1 MLEIAA
7 LVVVKKFRK
16 MNARW
21 RFPKFVRA
29 LSDDLS
35 LTSMLE
41 YDGERPILSLNE
53 RRLIVDQ
60 SRVSGRHLWV
70 SEIALK
76 LKGIKRIQWM
86 ESNTIKRKSLEGASI
101 NLNKIKHVMQ
111 MYLHSLA
118 KCSKDLILSVY

>member
-60 SRVSGRHLWV
+60 SRVSGRHLCLNVFVVWILQ
-70 SEIALK
+70 SRQERRLTH
-76 LKGIKRIQWM
+76 LP
-86 ESNTIKRKSLEGASI
+86 I
-101 NLNKIKHVMQ
+101 NE
-111 MYLHSLA
+111 
-118 KCSKDLILSVY
+118 